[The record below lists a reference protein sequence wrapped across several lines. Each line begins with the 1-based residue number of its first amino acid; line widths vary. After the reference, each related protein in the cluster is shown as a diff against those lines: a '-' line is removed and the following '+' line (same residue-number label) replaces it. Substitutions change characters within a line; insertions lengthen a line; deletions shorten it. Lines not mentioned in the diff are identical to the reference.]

1 MGRFAG
7 FVIFFWVSLLAP
19 ALAGSWSR
27 GAPLQTGRAG
37 LGAAVSNGRIYAV
50 GGAGILAPLGDCE
63 VYRSGGGGWRT
74 DTDLPVGL
82 ESFGLAA
89 LNGKLYA
96 AGGYAADSDASPSAR
111 MWVYDPVSSE
121 WVQGPSMPEP
131 RAAFALI
138 AAQGKLYAFGGTG
151 PKAGQ
156 IFVFDP
162 RENAWSTLQQGLS
175 NSRDLAGAVVDG
187 HIYLIGGGPAA
198 NPLATVNIYDLADG
212 TWAQGPA
219 LPVARSG
226 HAVTVI
232 NGDIHVLGGRGGGR
246 GETLTDHW
254 VLDHASGKWRQ
265 EEPLPTPRTGAA
277 AVTLDGAV
285 YLVGGGSGGGFF
297 APFTAIA
304 ATDIWHP
311 DSGR

>member
-1 MGRFAG
+1 MQRLMFVMILGLAG
-7 FVIFFWVSLLAP
+7 LALP

-37 LGAAVSNGRIYAV
+37 LSAVAANNRIYAV
-50 GGAGILAPLGDCE
+50 GGAGILSPLSDCE
-63 VYRSGGGGWRT
+63 VFHTGGGGWRT

-89 LNGKLYA
+89 LNGRLYA

-111 MWVYDPVSSE
+111 MWIYDPVSSE
-121 WVQGPSMPEP
+121 WVQGPSMPAP

-151 PKAGQ
+151 PGAGR

-162 RENAWSTLQQGLS
+162 HENSWSTMEQGLS

-187 HIYLIGGGPAA
+187 RIYLIGGGPAA
-198 NPLATVNIYDLADG
+198 NPLSTVNIFNLADNS
-212 TWAQGPA
+212 WSEGPP

-226 HAVTVI
+226 HAVSVI
-232 NGDIHVLGGRGGGR
+232 NGDIHVFGGRGGGR
-246 GETLTDHW
+246 GQTLTDHW
-254 VLDHASGKWRQ
+254 VLDHETGAWRQ
-265 EEPLPTPRTGAA
+265 AEPLPAPRTGAA
-277 AVTLDGAV
+277 AVTLDGAI
-285 YLVGGGSGGGFF
+285 YLIGGGSGGGFF

-304 ATDIWHP
+304 ATDIWRP
-311 DSGR
+311 GGSR